1 MSRPYGSLPDRHL
14 REVEQRVAQQ
24 KALVHRMI
32 VQGTPTQAAEDS
44 ARRVAADFVAHEQG
58 ASTRSRVRSPTR
70 SAPSSI
76 SLNAPLRGTHKSHSH
91 PVLAGAGSV

>member
-32 VQGTPTQAAEDS
+32 VQGTPTQAAEDRLGVLLALS
-44 ARRVAADFVAHEQG
+44 RMNMEHRRDR
-58 ASTRSRVRSPTR
+58 ASEVQRAVRHNRSR
-70 SAPSSI
+70 
-76 SLNAPLRGTHKSHSH
+76 
-91 PVLAGAGSV
+91 

>member
-32 VQGTPTQAAEDS
+32 VQGTPTQAAEDRLGELHQTS
-44 ARRVAADFVAHEQG
+44 SRMNRQHWRDRAFEVQRAVRHH
-58 ASTRSRVRSPTR
+58 RSR
-70 SAPSSI
+70 
-76 SLNAPLRGTHKSHSH
+76 
-91 PVLAGAGSV
+91 